1 MSELKLCQ
9 GTNCHTYHTKD
20 RIRGSQGDKHYETR
34 RRSQFYYGNGNFC
47 SWNCLKDWNELNGN
61 RAIDHFGRLH
71 EAKRTDCANAWYKD
85 YKVSYDNN
93 GRSREFIHYFINDLI
108 GKKIPITEEQF
119 NDDNYKLPLNTS

>member
-47 SWNCLKDWNELNGN
+47 SWNCLKDWNSKFMEL
-61 RAIDHFGRLH
+61 ALSHFGRLR
-71 EAKRTDCANAWYKD
+71 EPKRQDCRNAWYKD
-85 YKVSYDNN
+85 YTYNYDHTNN
-93 GRSREFIHYFINDLI
+93 RSNNIHYIVNDLI
-108 GKKIPITEEQF
+108 GKKIPITEQQY
-119 NDDNYKLPLNTS
+119 DDVNYKLPLNIS